1 MFLKFFLH
9 VLTQITSKKYFIKIT
24 LVFLD
29 DFQVDT
35 IVLFDTSADLN
46 CTKEGIVLKRFLHNI
61 SEKLYVANNTKLVIK
76 NKTQV
81 SISNNDF
88 YLKNFFVVTNDIN
101 HIIILDTPFID
112 IITPYKTDHEN
123 ITSKI
128 NGSKLVFPFLEKPK
142 LEILI

>member
-35 IVLFDTSADLN
+35 IILFDTSADLN

-112 IITPYKTDHEN
+112 MITLTKLTMKTLLQ
-123 ITSKI
+123 
-128 NGSKLVFPFLEKPK
+128 KLMVQNLFFLS
-142 LEILI
+142 

>member
-35 IVLFDTSADLN
+35 IILFDTSADLN

-88 YLKNFFVVTNDIN
+88 YLKNFFVVTNYIN

-112 IITPYKTDHEN
+112 MITLTKLTMKTLLQ
-123 ITSKI
+123 
-128 NGSKLVFPFLEKPK
+128 KLMVQNLFFLS
-142 LEILI
+142 

>member
-35 IVLFDTSADLN
+35 IILFDTSADLN

-88 YLKNFFVVTNDIN
+88 YLKTIFVVTNDIN

-112 IITPYKTDHEN
+112 MITLTKLTMKTLLQ
-123 ITSKI
+123 
-128 NGSKLVFPFLEKPK
+128 KLMVQNLFFLS
-142 LEILI
+142 